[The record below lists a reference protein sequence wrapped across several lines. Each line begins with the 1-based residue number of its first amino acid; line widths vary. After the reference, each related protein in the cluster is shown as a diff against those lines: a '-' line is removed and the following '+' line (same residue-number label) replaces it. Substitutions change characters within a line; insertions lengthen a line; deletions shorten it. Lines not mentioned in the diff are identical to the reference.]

1 MFDKKCITFAASFS
15 LKIMSAIMN
24 LNQLVEAVD
33 AQVVTGD
40 IINAFNQFAAE
51 NCVTLSNPQDKTHT
65 KAQKLEVLHWFFDNV
80 ASINRIERPAF
91 LVKGDNQTESQ
102 FVFDFTNRQGN
113 PMVFSEVIR
122 RTWAK
127 GKIVEELYLVG
138 QTLDGASAP
147 AEAPAKKSVKTTANE
162 STEIVA
168 DKKPATKNAEATKK
182 STVQASVPTEVKAD
196 DLTLIEGIG
205 PKIAELLIAGGIST
219 FKELAAAKPA
229 AVKAVLDAAGKR
241 YQMHD
246 PATWPKQAALARDG
260 KSAELA
266 KLQGE
271 LKAGK

>member
-1 MFDKKCITFAASFS
+1 
-15 LKIMSAIMN
+15 MN

-33 AQVVTGD
+33 AQVLTGD
-40 IINAFNQFAAE
+40 IINAFDQFAAE
-51 NCVTLSNPQDKTHT
+51 NCTTLSTPQDKTHT
-65 KAQKLEVLHWFFDNV
+65 KAQKLEVLRWFFDNV

-91 LVKGDNQTESQ
+91 VVKGDNQTESQ

-147 AEAPAKKSVKTTANE
+147 AEAPAKKSVKTTANK

-182 STVQASVPTEVKAD
+182 STVKTSVPTEVKAD

-229 AVKAVLDAAGKR
+229 AVKTILDAAGKR